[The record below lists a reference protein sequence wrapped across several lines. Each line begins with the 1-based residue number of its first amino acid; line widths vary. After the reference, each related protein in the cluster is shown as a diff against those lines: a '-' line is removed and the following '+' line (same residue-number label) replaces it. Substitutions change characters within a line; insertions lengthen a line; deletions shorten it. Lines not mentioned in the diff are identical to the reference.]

1 MPIIKYPSKSLADY
15 HLYLKILD
23 AYDHWTEI
31 DERLAPNFG
40 IFSRSLEAFAHDIHD
55 MSVLAYEILQWL
67 DKLHRGEEHG
77 AEVVTVGTLTE
88 AYILSARTACDAVA
102 FLLGNVV
109 PLKKGQAPN
118 DSLRGLVDWAK
129 KNPTRI
135 HARALPLL
143 ISDDFSWFYRLRT
156 LRDRIIH
163 DGCYCNIHTNG
174 RQFNLWIHAY
184 TSGWITR
191 EPLLPL
197 LSSMYQDILTFSD
210 KAADVIYD
218 IISLPDDRRRSRILT
233 GIRISALKQ
242 LIERAPH
249 YSEPSP

>member
-1 MPIIKYPSKSLADY
+1 
-15 HLYLKILD
+15 
-23 AYDHWTEI
+23 
-31 DERLAPNFG
+31 
-40 IFSRSLEAFAHDIHD
+40 

-135 HARALPLL
+135 HALHFRCSYPTTLVGSTALERYAIELFTTAATATFTRTDG
-143 ISDDFSWFYRLRT
+143 SSTYGYMRT
-156 LRDRIIH
+156 L
-163 DGCYCNIHTNG
+163 
-174 RQFNLWIHAY
+174 
-184 TSGWITR
+184 
-191 EPLLPL
+191 
-197 LSSMYQDILTFSD
+197 
-210 KAADVIYD
+210 AA
-218 IISLPDDRRRSRILT
+218 
-233 GIRISALKQ
+233 G
-242 LIERAPH
+242 
-249 YSEPSP
+249 